1 MQSAELRSCIDT
13 GIPTVSVTSPAR
25 DVVQRMEQAR
35 ASAVV
40 VTDEDRRPV
49 GIITERDV
57 LCMHAALL
65 RGEAVSDWTAREL
78 MTPQPVTL
86 PIDESLYSALV
97 ISQNHRIR
105 HLPVV
110 NEEGRLVGMVT
121 HPMLINAHLRLIDE
135 HAERLRRAVAEE
147 TESLSRTNR
156 ELLTLSLTDAMLGIG
171 NRRAMEADLR
181 HTLTLAQAHGKAL
194 TAMLIDVD
202 HFKRYN
208 DHYGHLAGDE
218 ALRQV
223 VARIQKVIRNA
234 DRLYRYGGEEFLLM
248 LPGCNGTQALEVGRR
263 ILTAFEQDPIEHE
276 ATPLGR
282 LTVSIGIA
290 SLATSPDEAAP
301 VVDMEDFIRVA
312 DAHLYRAKSSGR
324 NCMCGPVEE
333 MQAA

>member
-1 MQSAELRSCIDT
+1 MQPVELRSCIDT
-13 GIPTVSVTSPAR
+13 EIPTVSVDSPAH
-25 DVVQRMEQAR
+25 DVVHRMEQAR

-40 VTDEDRRPV
+40 VTDADRRPV

-65 RGEAVSDWTAREL
+65 RGEPVSGWCAREL

-86 PIDESLYSALV
+86 PIDETLYSALV

-110 NEEGRLVGMVT
+110 DEEGRLAGMVT

-135 HAERLRRAVAEE
+135 HAERLQRAVAEE

-181 HTLTLAQAHGKAL
+181 HTLTMAQAHGKAL

-202 HFKRYN
+202 YFKRYN

-248 LPGCNGTQALEVGRR
+248 LPGCNGSQAVEVGKR
-263 ILTAFEQDPIEHE
+263 ILAAFEQDPIDHE
-276 ATPLGR
+276 AAPLGR

-290 SLATSPDEAAP
+290 SLASSPDENAP
-301 VVDMEDFIRVA
+301 IVDAEDFIRIA
-312 DAHLYRAKSSGR
+312 DSRLYRAKSSGR
-324 NCMCGPVEE
+324 NCLRGPTEE